1 MGSHYRVDKSHIRWP
16 DPAQQ
21 WADYL
26 TEGEYTKVYYELV
39 PIGKIGY
46 DRWSEDKYERA
57 LGHMESGDKLNPV
70 TLSKV
75 GSRYSLSDGN
85 HRVAASET
93 MGYTQVPALV
103 YEAVKE
109 KPPGKPPPGTQKK
122 LVENEFYNF
131 LMVLR
136 RYLPQGVLAQWSSH
150 SVKGYEAEIIVWNP
164 WMEDDGYPLT
174 VEIGKGNRRNAEFKR
189 PGGRY
194 RATFDVGRN
203 EQFAKRFAKWMEG
216 FIEDHPELSQR
227 RTAMDRQRV
236 AERLV
241 ALAEELT
248 AGGENG
254 TFTCPECG
262 TKVLKNT
269 GYCIKCKKKVEPK
282 GGKKAGLRNMEVV
295 EQDGKIAVLAEVL
308 SDGSRTYS
316 VGVGPAV
323 ELLCTSEKAAWKVF
337 EVLTDGRLVMD
348 VEV

>member
-1 MGSHYRVDKSHIRWP
+1 VVSHYRVDKSHIRWP

-26 TEGEYTKVYYELV
+26 TEGEYTKAYYELV

-131 LMVLR
+131 LMTLR
-136 RYLPQGVLAQWSSH
+136 GYLPQGVLAQWSSH

-164 WMEDDGYPLT
+164 WREDDGYPLM
-174 VEIGKGNRRNAEFKR
+174 VEIGKGNKRNAEFRR
-189 PGGRY
+189 PGGVY
-194 RATFDVGRN
+194 RATFDVGRS
-203 EQFAKRFAKWMEG
+203 EVFAKKFVKWLEG

-227 RTAMDRQRV
+227 RTAMDRHRI

-282 GGKKAGLRNMEVV
+282 GGKKAAMGSRVLKRGGDGVQLL
-295 EQDGKIAVLAEVL
+295 EQTL
-308 SDGSRTYS
+308 SDDSIAFAVQVGRT
-316 VGVGPAV
+316 VIACVDRI
-323 ELLCTSEKAAWKVF
+323 AAGEVF
-337 EVLTDGRLVMD
+337 DTLTDDNLVSYID
-348 VEV
+348 